1 MIYIAVNGV
10 QPIWADDYTTA
21 IAKSKIGVNLTYK
34 QQNTIVVIDFHN

>member
-1 MIYIAVNGV
+1 MNGI

-21 IAKSKIGVNLTYK
+21 IAKSKIGVNLSQIN